1 MNPFLI
7 QPGPQPASGS
17 QPEAMKGTISLANP
31 SLSTNYTHTLKFVLT
46 SPEANS
52 TSSVTVSNL
61 MQYAYNF
68 FGGKSRARRRM
79 P

>member
-7 QPGPQPASGS
+7 QPGPQPETGS

-31 SLSTNYTHTLKFVLT
+31 SLSLNWTHTLKFTLT
-46 SPEANS
+46 SPDANS

-61 MQYAYNF
+61 MQYYYNIF
-68 FGGKSRARRRM
+68 SGKSRFLKGK
-79 P
+79 